1 MNNINIQ
8 CSRQSRSRDGGDSGG
23 NDFPIPKD
31 TNQPTTNPTPKF
43 TFYWEEEPTPPS
55 VQWGDN
61 PIPPDEGEEDDDDD
75 DGGGRRT
82 FSVSSNHYVYF
93 VQCI

>member
-31 TNQPTTNPTPKF
+31 NTNQPTTNPTPKF

-61 PIPPDEGEEDDDDD
+61 PIPPDEEDDDDD
-75 DGGGRRT
+75 DGGGEGRL
-82 FSVSSNHYVYF
+82 V
-93 VQCI
+93 